1 MVAVKAHQADAF
13 LKAVERVPSLIL
25 LYGSDAGLVAERSA
39 DLAKRIAERD
49 DPPGEVLRMDDS
61 SLEDDP
67 DRLIV
72 ELQTMPMFGGRK
84 IVRATTGRRISAVT
98 LRPLLD
104 GGDLAGVLIVEAG
117 NLKPDES
124 LRSIFEKSAKAAA
137 IACYPDEARD
147 LDGLIRDVLGAAKI
161 EITPE
166 ARRLLQM
173 RLGADRGL
181 SRAEVEKLA
190 LYAKGKGTIDEDDVE
205 ASVGDAAE
213 LAIDRIVMASAS
225 ARLANAVREL
235 DRCVAGG
242 ESAQGILAAIQRHFL
257 RLHRVRALLDAGRNM
272 EDALRQMR
280 PPPHFKQRAEIE
292 AQLRTWS
299 GPKLNV
305 AVARIAEAVKNARL
319 NSAMEATLAEAL
331 ILDLTR
337 LSAAGQGRR

>member
-1 MVAVKAHQADAF
+1 MVAVKAHQADAY
-13 LKAVERVPSLIL
+13 LKAVDRVPSLVL

-49 DPPGEVLRMDDS
+49 DPPGEVLRMDDT
-61 SLEDDP
+61 SLEEDP

-84 IVRATTGRRISAVT
+84 IVRATTGRRITAVT
-98 LRPLLD
+98 LRSILE
-104 GGDLAGVLIVEAG
+104 GGDIAGMLIVEAG

-147 LDGLIRDVLGAAKI
+147 LDGLIREVLGAAKI
-161 EITPE
+161 DITPE

-173 RLGADRGL
+173 RLGADRAL

-190 LYAKGKGTIDEDDVE
+190 LYAKDKGTIDEDDVD
-205 ASVGDAAE
+205 AAVGDAAE
-213 LAIDRIVMASAS
+213 LAIDRIVMATAS

-272 EDALRQMR
+272 DDALRQMR

-292 AQLRTWS
+292 SQLRTWT
-299 GPKLNV
+299 GQKLSI

-319 NSAMEATLAEAL
+319 NSAMEATLADAL
-331 ILDLTR
+331 ILDLAR